1 MKTAMRFLSF
11 FLIYGTETIN
21 PVELVILISR
31 VVLEEIQE
39 GTNDTNNEKGLVDL
53 ERLKEEREVARR
65 RS

>member
-1 MKTAMRFLSF
+1 M
-11 FLIYGTETIN
+11 
-21 PVELVILISR
+21 ELVIPISR

-39 GTNDTNNEKGLVDL
+39 GTDDTNNEKGLVDL

>member
-1 MKTAMRFLSF
+1 MKTAMRFSSF
-11 FLIYGTETIN
+11 SLIYGTETIN
-21 PVELVILISR
+21 PVELVIPISR

-39 GTNDTNNEKGLVDL
+39 GTDDTNNEKGLVDL